1 MKLPLQI
8 TTRNVSLSEA
18 AEETIREKAS
28 KLETF
33 YDHIMSCRVLVEV
46 PHRHKHQGM
55 AYNVRIDI
63 TVPGNE
69 FVVKREPNEDL
80 YVAIRDSFDAA
91 RRQLQGFARRQR
103 GEIKIHE
110 AAPTGHIRQLF
121 PHEDYGFIET
131 RDGREIYFHRN
142 SVKNSGFDHLSTDA
156 EVRFAEEEG
165 EEGPQAVVVVPVG
178 K

>member
-18 AEETIREKAS
+18 AENTIREKAA

-33 YDHIMSCRVLVEV
+33 YDRIMACRVLVEV

-55 AYNVRIDI
+55 AYHVRIDI
-63 TVPGNE
+63 TVPGHE
-69 FVVKREPNEDL
+69 IVVKREPNEDL

-91 RRQLQGFARRQR
+91 RRQLQSFARRQR
-103 GEIKIHE
+103 GETKIHE
-110 AAPTGHIRQLF
+110 EPPMGYVRRLF
-121 PHEDYGFIET
+121 PQEDYGFIET
-131 RDGREIYFHRN
+131 LDGREIYFHRN
-142 SVKNSGFDHLSTDA
+142 SVKNNAFDQLAPDA
-156 EVRFAEEEG
+156 GVRFIEEQG
-165 EEGPQAVVVVPVG
+165 EQGPQATIVMPVG